1 MCGCWVQRALRTLV
15 NTTVHMCRPTH
26 ECPRTLR
33 HVERFAQREVDG
45 EPGKH
50 VGRVGGRVDGQVDV
64 VVQLGVEV
72 ASKAMAHC
80 TGAPGGGGGGAR
92 GGRWAPVA
100 VAAATMV
107 EAAAAST
114 AAAGGGGS
122 STGSTART
130 PRAEL
135 EQLDHVGRLK
145 VFEIVISLST
155 WLKRQLMGKCRR
167 GQGGRAGRQAGS
179 GQAGGSPCAL
189 PRDAPARRST
199 ACAR

>member
-130 PRAEL
+130 PVPPGGVHSKLSLTERVLSMTWA
-135 EQLDHVGRLK
+135 RLGCSK
-145 VFEIVISLST
+145 VNTSCEAGLRCGDMHTVSRSQQA
-155 WLKRQLMGKCRR
+155 RQTSEDP
-167 GQGGRAGRQAGS
+167 QAGE
-179 GQAGGSPCAL
+179 
-189 PRDAPARRST
+189 
-199 ACAR
+199 